1 MPRASQL
8 SAVVMVEGVTNELLD
23 LRQYAKG
30 FAQAGY
36 DKLSDVSLMTE
47 GLLIEDIG
55 MKKGH
60 AKRFMR
66 RLHTDGVVTTADE

>member
-1 MPRASQL
+1 MDFALASVLQ
-8 SAVVMVEGVTNELLD
+8 SLD

-47 GLLIEDIG
+47 GLLIDDIG

-60 AKRFMR
+60 AKRLMR
-66 RLHTDGVVTTADE
+66 HLQADGAATAPGD